1 MSHDGK
7 DGSNMITKRKL
18 DKKLNLIIHKQNLL
32 AAVMFKTHLD
42 REWQKE
48 MEKKWNDLYFDI
60 MGREK

>member
-1 MSHDGK
+1 MSHDRK

-18 DKKLNLIIHKQNLL
+18 DKKLNLIILRQNLL
-32 AAVMFKTHLD
+32 AAVLFKTQLD

-48 MEKKWNDLYFDI
+48 MEKKWNDLCFDI